1 MAPKELTSFGSSV
14 LLKYASHRNGAPPV
28 TGESYMESRRQ
39 DDGAEGLW
47 RIHDGLYDLTEF
59 ISRHPGGQNW
69 LRITK
74 GTDITEAFESH
85 HIAQTAADLLP
96 KFFIRSASRSQ
107 PRNSPYTFHEDGFYK
122 TFKRRAAYVLKI
134 TPDSSFSR
142 WFNDGLVASCFLL
155 LVSAAATSSYVLAT
169 VGAFCISITA
179 ICAHNFTHMRDN
191 WRMYYLSLCY
201 LSLEDW
207 RISHILSHHQ
217 YPNTQ
222 LDMEISMLEPLL
234 EYFPTKTKKTL
245 SMLGAAVAFTVS
257 ACIMLPSKIPY
268 RLTHMRVE
276 DLLPLLFLTAMVILG
291 GSSVLSATF
300 MWIYVLVAHSFFFHY
315 LGFTGAHH
323 HPEIFH
329 DGDAPRLDRDFGLG
343 QLDATRDRADY
354 GSNPVLV
361 LSRYGDHALHH
372 LLPTVD
378 HCRLRALYPVFT
390 ETLAEFGIQ
399 YRFTTAWTL
408 FKGSFKQLTRRE
420 PNQCAP
426 GSVIDLKH

>member
-47 RIHDGLYDLTEF
+47 RVHDGLYDLTEF

-179 ICAHNFTHMRDN
+179 ICSHNFTHMRDN

-268 RLTHMRVE
+268 
-276 DLLPLLFLTAMVILG
+276 
-291 GSSVLSATF
+291 
-300 MWIYVLVAHSFFFHY
+300 
-315 LGFTGAHH
+315 
-323 HPEIFH
+323 
-329 DGDAPRLDRDFGLG
+329 RLDRDFGLG